1 MVVKADTPVVISS
14 AAEVLLVVAELIPGV
29 EAVQVTA
36 LASCVEK
43 IT

>member
-1 MVVKADTPVVISS
+1 MVVRVDTPVVTSS
-14 AAEVLLVVAELIPGV
+14 AAEVLLVVAVLTLGA

-43 IT
+43 II

>member
-1 MVVKADTPVVISS
+1 MDTPVVTSS
-14 AAEVLLVVAELIPGV
+14 AAEVLLVVAVLTLGA

-43 IT
+43 II